1 MRFPR
6 NARILRSQL
15 DLAPFAIV
23 FFLLVIFMMLGTLV
37 YTPGARLELQ
47 LPQANGDGSCAAVI
61 CLCSREAIA
70 HLP

>member
-23 FFLLVIFMMLGTLV
+23 FFLLVI
-37 YTPGARLELQ
+37 
-47 LPQANGDGSCAAVI
+47 S
-61 CLCSREAIA
+61 
-70 HLP
+70 